1 MKINLLSIFTATLL
15 LSGCNPKGDEAD
27 AYGSFEA
34 TEITVS
40 AESSG
45 RILRIDVTRG
55 ADVVVGDEIALT
67 DTTLLNLQLGELD
80 AAMAGVAV
88 RTRSVNAQNE
98 ILKQQIKNLKV
109 NLDRIGNM
117 LKEEAAT
124 QKQYDELTV
133 QMEVLEK
140 QISANNVQKSSIA
153 SELEVFNAKKALLL
167 EQLSRCVVRSPI
179 SGTIIEKYAE
189 AGELTAAGRPLVKV
203 ADLTVMKLRVYVSGA
218 QLARVQPGQ
227 SCTVRIDEGEKGY
240 RSYTGQ
246 ISHIASKAEFTPKI
260 IQTKESRV
268 SLVYAVT
275 IDVPNDGSLKSGMPG
290 EAIF

>member
-1 MKINLLSIFTATLL
+1 M
-15 LSGCNPKGDEAD
+15 LSGCNPKGEEAD

-45 RILRIDVTRG
+45 RIVRMDVSRG
-55 ADVVVGDEIALT
+55 STVNAGDEIALT
-67 DTTLLNLQLGELD
+67 DTTLMHLQLGELE
-80 AAMAGVAV
+80 AAMAGIAV
-88 RTRSVNAQNE
+88 RTRSINAQNE
-98 ILKQQIKNLKV
+98 ILKQQMKNLSV
-109 NLDRIGNM
+109 NLDRTGKM

-124 QKQYDELTV
+124 QKQYDELSG

-140 QISANNVQKSSIA
+140 QVAANNVQKSSIA
-153 SELEVFNAKKALLL
+153 AELEVFNAKKALLL
-167 EQLSRCVVRSPI
+167 EQLNRCVVQSPI

-203 ADLTVMKLRVYVSGA
+203 ADLSVMKLRVYVSGA
-218 QLARVQPGQ
+218 QLSNVNLGQ

-240 RSYTGQ
+240 RSYTG
-246 ISHIASKAEFTPKI
+246 IIAHIASKAEFTPKI

-275 IDVPNDGSLKSGMPG
+275 IDVPNDGGLKSGMPG